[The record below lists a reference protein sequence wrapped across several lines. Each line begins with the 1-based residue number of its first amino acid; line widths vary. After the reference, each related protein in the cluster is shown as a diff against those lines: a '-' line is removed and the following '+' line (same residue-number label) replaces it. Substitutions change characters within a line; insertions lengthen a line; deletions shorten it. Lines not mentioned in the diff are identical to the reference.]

1 MLATISIFFIIVSI
15 VSFCLKTH
23 TTMRVAHV
31 RTNPLEFLTNL
42 ENDTLCNNHTTSNN
56 DPTDFS
62 RDRILKAN
70 IENLVNVNGLT
81 DIDEYYDSSKE
92 NDATKKVIKQRDTAN
107 KNYNDNKDYIDS
119 KKPKSGAAKQ
129 HYFSAKQKYMKQQEK
144 IFIEGRKNND
154 YNYEEPFVGNKHK
167 WVLGLNARDTKPHPV
182 FFYLECICNVWFT
195 FELVVRFI
203 VSPNKLTFIKTPVN
217 IIDIAAILSFYLDS
231 IVVFLEKEN
240 EVLDFLSIVCIMR
253 LFKLTRHS
261 PGLKILIHTFKASA
275 HELSLLVFFLVLFIV
290 VFASLVYYA
299 ERTEVNEE
307 NNFTSI
313 PEGLWWAIITM
324 TTVGYGDMTPKTYLG
339 MFVGSICALTGVLT
353 IALPVP
359 VIVSNF
365 ALFYSHTKARAKLP
379 KRRRRVLPVEAVRPK
394 NLQSALKNCA
404 GGPLPFQNIR
414 PNVPLLFSHK
424 YPGAPNIRLSNSF
437 YKNDPNNSMNCSPSK
452 DNQLINKSTESSNFA
467 DNLNTNPGKI

>member
-1 MLATISIFFIIVSI
+1 
-15 VSFCLKTH
+15 
-23 TTMRVAHV
+23 MRVAHIKHHPTDISFDNHTILFNHTANLSV
-31 RTNPLEFLTNL
+31 TLLDAHSIDLSKHPSKTNL
-42 ENDTLCNNHTTSNN
+42 RH
-56 DPTDFS
+56 F
-62 RDRILKAN
+62 
-70 IENLVNVNGLT
+70 IENRETLDNIFS
-81 DIDEYYDSSKE
+81 DIDESYE
-92 NDATKKVIKQRDTAN
+92 P
-107 KNYNDNKDYIDS
+107 NKDTDAAIKTIKRRDMVGKDITENKDAD

-129 HYFSAKQKYMKQQEK
+129 QYLSSRKKYMKHHEK
-144 IFIEGRKNND
+144 LLMDLHKGENN
-154 YNYEEPFVGNKHK
+154 NNNEPIKSKHQ
-167 WVLGLNARDTKPHPV
+167 WVLGLQGAPDTKPHPI

-231 IVVFLEKEN
+231 IVAFLEQEN

-404 GGPLPFQNIR
+404 GGPLPFQNFRQNPPSIF
-414 PNVPLLFSHK
+414 PGK
-424 YPGAPNIRLSNSF
+424 YPGFSNNKIVSNVF
-437 YKNDPNNSMNCSPSK
+437 NNNACTIHPLK
-452 DNQLINKSTESSNFA
+452 DKENNNKGFESSKCTENS
-467 DNLNTNPGKI
+467 GKCKSFF